1 MLGRR
6 ECGILLHLTSLPSPF
21 GIGDLGPWAYRF
33 TDFLAAGRQKYW
45 QILPLNPT
53 DPIHNDSPYSSI
65 SAFACNPLLISPDL
79 LVQDRFLLPAD
90 LEGIPNFPAERVA
103 YPAVHALKRKLL
115 ERAYERFQKEENRRD
130 FFSFCEEESFWL
142 DDFALFQTLKHSR
155 KGEIWSDWPAP
166 LRDRQPEALQAAGSE
181 FAEAGEREKFY
192 QYLFFNQWRALRRY
206 AQERGI
212 QIIGDIPIYIDYDS
226 ADVWVHP
233 DLFKLNDRKKPEVV
247 AGVPPDY
254 FSKTGQRW
262 GNPIYRWEVMKES
275 GYAWWLKRMDRNLR
289 LLDWVRIDHF
299 RGLVAFWEIPAEK
312 ETAVEGRWVAAP
324 AIDFITQVVQKFPQ
338 LPVIAEDLGI
348 ITPDVQE
355 VMKHFGFPGMK
366 VLLFAF
372 GQDLPTNLYIPHN
385 LPRKCIAYT
394 GTHDNNTIR
403 GWFQGETSPEDRKR
417 IFRYLG
423 REVTPE
429 ELPRE
434 FIRLLMRS
442 AADTIVLPM
451 QDLLNLGAE
460 ARMNQPATRKGNW
473 EWRLNPE
480 MLTLEVFKELGDMT
494 EIFGRAL

>member
-53 DPIHNDSPYSSI
+53 DPIHNDSPYSSV

-79 LVQDRFLLPAD
+79 LVQDRFLLPVD
-90 LEGIPNFPAERVA
+90 LEGIPDFPAERVT

-115 ERAYERFQKEENRRD
+115 EKAYERFSKEENRPD

-142 DDFALFQTLKHSR
+142 DDFSLFRTLKHSR
-155 KGEIWSDWPAP
+155 RGEIWSDWPAP

-181 FAEAGEREKFY
+181 FAEAVEREKFY

-206 AQERGI
+206 ANEKGI

-289 LLDWVRIDHF
+289 LFDWVRIDHF

-324 AIDFITQVVQKFPQ
+324 ARDFLAHLVQKFPQ

-348 ITPDVQE
+348 ITPDVHD

-372 GQDLPTNLYIPHN
+372 GQDLPTNPYIPHN

-423 REVTPE
+423 REVAPE

-451 QDLLNLGAE
+451 QDLLGLGAE

-473 EWRLNPE
+473 EWRLKPE
-480 MLTLEVFKELGDMT
+480 MLTSEVFEELEDMT
-494 EIFGRAL
+494 EIYGRAL